1 MGRGEVRLD
10 GGCRSWP
17 AREIEERR
25 ADKAE
30 ERERDGKPL
39 VEDERGSRC
48 PARGT
53 FPVLAGDRRR
63 RGRDEE

>member
-17 AREIEERR
+17 AREIEGRR

-39 VEDERGSRC
+39 VEDER
-48 PARGT
+48 
-53 FPVLAGDRRR
+53 
-63 RGRDEE
+63 